1 MRCLLKGRC
10 IQFEAVSPEFAGQ
23 SWTSL
28 TRMRIGRVNGLELS
42 LDHPSVS
49 RHHAEV
55 APNEEV
61 WSVRDLG
68 STNGTLLNGVRIGQ
82 AGRELRSGD
91 VLQFGQIVLTV
102 TFPAPSH
109 PGVAELPLQT
119 ELEDSEPTAA
129 IPPSAR
135 PMPSSKTPTVLAEGQ
150 DTVIQTVTALA
161 QAVELRDRYTGGH
174 TQRVTNYTLLLA
186 ERLGLPSAERLILQ
200 VGVPLH
206 DIGKIGVDDAVLRK
220 AGALDP
226 VEFESMRSHTVRGA
240 AILQGIPALAAV
252 LPIIRSHHE
261 RWDGKG
267 YPDGLAGES
276 IPLLARM
283 VAVADAFDAMTSDRP
298 YRKSMPLG
306 RAFAEIAAGSGRQ
319 FDPRCAAAFQT
330 LRSTLEEMLQQR
342 RALVDTFEHADL
354 AALAAL
360 AAQST

>member
-1 MRCLLKGRC
+1 MNGRR
-10 IQFEAVSPEFAGQ
+10 IHLEAVSPEFAGQ

-28 TRMRIGRVNGLELS
+28 APMRVGRVGDLELS

-49 RHHAEV
+49 RHHAEI
-55 APNEEV
+55 APSEEV

-91 VLQFGQIVLTV
+91 LIQFGRIVLTAS
-102 TFPAPSH
+102 FS
-109 PGVAELPLQT
+109 GKSLQT
-119 ELEDSEPTAA
+119 PPSGSVPAA
-129 IPPSAR
+129 VIAPSAR
-135 PMPSSKTPTVLAEGQ
+135 RLQPLKASPPLAEGQ
-150 DTVIQTVTALA
+150 DAVIQTVTALA

-186 ERLGLPSAERLILQ
+186 ECLGLPSTERLLLQ

-220 AGALDP
+220 AGALDS

-240 AILQGIPALAAV
+240 AILQGIPGLAAV

-267 YPDGLAGES
+267 YPDGLAGEA

-319 FDPRCAAAFQT
+319 FDPRCAAAFLK
-330 LRSTLEEMLQQR
+330 LRPTLEEMLQQR

-354 AALAAL
+354 ATLAAL